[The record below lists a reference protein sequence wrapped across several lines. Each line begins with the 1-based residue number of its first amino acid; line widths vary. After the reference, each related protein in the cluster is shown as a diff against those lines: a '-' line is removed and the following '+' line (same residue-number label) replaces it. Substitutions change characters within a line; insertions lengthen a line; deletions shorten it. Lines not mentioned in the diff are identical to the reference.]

1 MDCYLVLFYDPFTPM
16 SYFLFGFCQVF
27 GFGSKPIFP
36 TLTQSRT
43 IPPKKKKT
51 EIVQSVQMIRTS
63 GTPVTLRSLTQTL
76 TSLCSN
82 QTHPHPHPL
91 PHPTLSSSS
100 YSSIRIFTSPYSSSK
115 QKKEKEKEN
124 EGSDVVSLFNR
135 DPDSPPQLF
144 VVQPRLRPDAYLQAK
159 LNEALCLANSLE
171 EQRDGY
177 FLSDFFDKSL
187 PPHILVQNP
196 AAKSRKPRAGL
207 SL

>member
-1 MDCYLVLFYDPFTPM
+1 
-16 SYFLFGFCQVF
+16 
-27 GFGSKPIFP
+27 
-36 TLTQSRT
+36 
-43 IPPKKKKT
+43 
-51 EIVQSVQMIRTS
+51 MIRTS

-82 QTHPHPHPL
+82 QTHPHPL
-91 PHPTLSSSS
+91 PHPTLSS
-100 YSSIRIFTSPYSSSK
+100 SSIRIFTSPYSSSK
-115 QKKEKEKEN
+115 QKKEKEKEKEE
-124 EGSDVVSLFNR
+124 EGGDVVSLFNR

-144 VVQPRLRPDAYLQAK
+144 VVQPRLRPDTYLQAK

-187 PPHILVQNP
+187 PPHVLVQNP

-207 SL
+207 SLSLSNVILSFLILTEIECVLAINAN